1 VTDIVFGQ
9 VVDAKNLLC
18 PLPILRAKRALSAME
33 SGQVLKVI
41 TTDPKAMGDFQAFC
55 AQSKNELMAQSDFG
69 EFAEHYI
76 KRR

>member
-1 VTDIVFGQ
+1 MTEVGFDQ
-9 VVDAKNLLC
+9 VVEAQNLLC
-18 PLPILRAKRALSAME
+18 PLPILKAKKALSTMD

-55 AQSKNELMAQSDFG
+55 TQSKNELIAQRDMG
-69 EFAEHYI
+69 DTTEHYI

>member
-1 VTDIVFGQ
+1 MTEVNFDQ
-9 VVDAKNLLC
+9 VVEAQNLLC
-18 PLPILRAKRALSAME
+18 PLPILRAKKALSAME

-55 AQSKNELMAQSDFG
+55 AQSKNELIAQSDLG
-69 EFAEHYI
+69 DTAEHYI